1 MALALLRRFPNP
13 AYRPSH
19 RRWLP
24 DADDEHSSALSA
36 DLTAVHE
43 ALMPAFEEADFAAL
57 RAQNAF
63 RGAQVTL
70 ILGGAT
76 IAILGS
82 LQAALGDAVTW
93 PSIVQ
98 LVLGAALTG
107 VGAMQTRLGT
117 QQRYLRQRLVA
128 ERLRS
133 EAFRFLGRIDYPSD
147 AVAARTHLV
156 ARVTEIQAGADQ

>member
-1 MALALLRRFPNP
+1 M
-13 AYRPSH
+13 
-19 RRWLP
+19 P
-24 DADDEHSSALSA
+24 DADDERYSALSA
-36 DLTAVHE
+36 DLAAVHE
-43 ALMPAFEEADFAAL
+43 ALMPEFEEADFAAL

-63 RGAQVTL
+63 RGAQVML

-82 LQAALGDAVTW
+82 LQAALGDVVTW

-107 VGAMQTRLGT
+107 VGAMQTRLAT

-133 EAFRFLGRIDYPSD
+133 EAFRFLSRIDYPAD
-147 AVAARTHLV
+147 AAAARTRLV
-156 ARVTEIQAGADQ
+156 ARVTEIQTGADR